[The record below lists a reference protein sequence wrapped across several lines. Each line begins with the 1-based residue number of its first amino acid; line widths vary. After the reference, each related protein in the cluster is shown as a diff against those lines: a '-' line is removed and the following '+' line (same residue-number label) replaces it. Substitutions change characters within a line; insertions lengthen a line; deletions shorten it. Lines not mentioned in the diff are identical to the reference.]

1 MQNRKTAYLQS
12 RNFATRRLGH
22 LAISRDIPILAAN
35 FHDMANDTPIWQ
47 QYINQ
52 GLAELDIPPV
62 PATLYEPIRY
72 MLALGG
78 KRIRPLLTLMA
89 ADLFSI
95 ADIRQAIPAAL
106 AVELFHNFSL
116 VHDDI
121 MDHAPLRRGKQTVH
135 EKWDANVAILS
146 GDNLLIMA
154 YGQLAKCPSDKL
166 PSILKTFNTMAT
178 QVCEG
183 QQLDMDFEGGPPVG
197 IDDYLHMIQLKT
209 SVLLG
214 AALKIGA
221 VLGSATDVEAQ
232 YLYDFGVNVGIAFQL
247 QDDLLDVYGDP
258 EQFGKQRG
266 GDILANKKT
275 YLLLKAF
282 ETANT
287 DTVSELYDWMKRHDQ
302 PEKKINRI
310 TAIYDSLGI
319 RQATEAAKQFYA
331 AQAYES
337 LDKIGCEKSR
347 KLPLQTMAQH
357 LLDRST

>member
-1 MQNRKTAYLQS
+1 MTY
-12 RNFATRRLGH
+12 
-22 LAISRDIPILAAN
+22 
-35 FHDMANDTPIWQ
+35 DTSTWQ

-52 GLAELDIPPV
+52 GLAELDLPDTP
-62 PATLYEPIRY
+62 TSLYDPIRY

-78 KRIRPLLTLMA
+78 KRIRPMLTLMA
-89 ADLFSI
+89 ADLFAI
-95 ADIRQAIPAAL
+95 PDIKHAVPAAL

-135 EKWDANVAILS
+135 EKWNASVAILS

-154 YGQLAKCPSDKL
+154 YGQLAKCPTDKL
-166 PSILKTFNTMAT
+166 PLILDIFNAMAT

-183 QQLDMDFEGGPPVG
+183 QQLDMDFENGARIG

-221 VLGSATDVEAQ
+221 VLGGASDRDAQ
-232 YLYDFGVNVGIAFQL
+232 SLYDFGVNVGIAFQL

-266 GDILANKKT
+266 GDILSNKKT
-275 YLLLKAF
+275 YLLLKAL
-282 ETANT
+282 ETANKE
-287 DTVSELYDWMKRHDQ
+287 TVSEIYDWMKRQDQ
-302 PEKKINRI
+302 PKNKINRI
-310 TAIYDSLGI
+310 TAIYDSLDVRG
-319 RQATEAAKQFYA
+319 ATEAAKQFYA
-331 AQAYES
+331 TQAYTALGS
-337 LDKIGCEKSR
+337 IDCETTR
-347 KLPLQTMAQH
+347 KLPLRKLAEQ
-357 LLDRST
+357 LLDRAR